1 MEAILATIEKV
12 IRLSASS
19 PHIAAALD
27 QTIVPGGG
35 EKTLSRVLNESV
47 QNRAVDE
54 RLITALAELIH
65 SVACQLPAK
74 SKKRKRDSPEDENE
88 SAHPPPSASSSV
100 HFSVSEAAAPAFQ
113 AVHFPPPPP
122 QLSLIEQVHH
132 AIAVVHN
139 TLAHGIAQGIPL
151 DHNTV
156 TSIQGPLHHVFLF
169 CATSA
174 VGSATKSVEV
184 LQEISGLVQILG
196 ILHNVVITPANMADP
211 LARAHQTIYNSG
223 TPLPVRQLQSIQAN
237 FQDIGTAVYPCLY
250 PACGKTFSKLFQLRK
265 HEALHSFD
273 RPFKCP
279 RCPAAFARKYD
290 FKRHEKSHDTIVYRC
305 GGCHRRF
312 TRRDALRRHKAN
324 VKSSEACAQGAIE
337 EVQADPSDIQ
347 SSTRRVKA
355 VAPSDTM
362 EVDELEEGELPKD
375 AIAVAQDRATVLHPL
390 LQRHVTEKLSASGKA
405 SRTGGSPPS
414 GLSLST
420 TSAGGLATA
429 APLPGVSSSAA
440 APPKPSLLV
449 GYNLNEEQTTLL
461 ERAIA
466 AASEAARMQAE
477 LEAQLEL
484 ENEEQQGAG
493 GGDDGPEG
501 E

>member
-1 MEAILATIEKV
+1 MEAMLATIEKV
-12 IRLSASS
+12 ILLSANS
-19 PHIAAALD
+19 PRNAAALD
-27 QTIVPGGG
+27 EMVVPGSG
-35 EKTLSRVLNESV
+35 KTLSTVLNESV
-47 QNRAVDE
+47 RNRTVDPS
-54 RLITALAELIH
+54 LITALAEVLH
-65 SVACQLPAK
+65 SIACQMPAK
-74 SKKRKRDSPEDENE
+74 SKKRKRDGFEEEDK
-88 SAHPPPSASSSV
+88 STHPAPSDTHLSRV
-100 HFSVSEAAAPAFQ
+100 EVETPAFQ
-113 AVHFPPPPP
+113 TVPFPVP
-122 QLSLIEQVHH
+122 QMSLIDQVHH
-132 AIAVVHN
+132 AIAVVHG
-139 TLAHGIAQGIPL
+139 TLTHSIAQGIPL
-151 DHNTV
+151 DRNAV
-156 TSIQGPLHHVFLF
+156 ASIQGPLHHVFLF

-174 VGSATKSVEV
+174 VGPATRNVEV

-196 ILHNVVITPANMADP
+196 ILHDVVIISASMADP

-324 VKSSEACAQGAIE
+324 VKSSEACARGAIE

-355 VAPSDTM
+355 VVPSDAI
-362 EVDELEEGELPKD
+362 EVDELEEGELPKE
-375 AIAVAQDRATVLHPL
+375 AIALAQDRATVLHPL
-390 LQRHVTEKLSASGKA
+390 LQRHVTEKLSASGNA
-405 SRTGGSPPS
+405 TRTGGSPPT
-414 GLSLST
+414 GLSLSA
-420 TSAGGLATA
+420 TSAGGLAAA
-429 APLPGVSSSAA
+429 APLPGVAA
-440 APPKPSLLV
+440 AASTAAPPPKPSLLV

-484 ENEEQQGAG
+484 ESEEQGPGGA
-493 GGDDGPEG
+493 DDGQEG